1 MPLTIRLKAR
11 KEVAAGTMAFH
22 FTKPTGFTFTP
33 GQAGDFT
40 LPNPPETDAEG
51 NKRSFSLAG
60 APYEED
66 LIIATRMRDTAFKR
80 SLKEIPLGTELILD
94 APWGELVLDPDTDTD
109 TSIPAVF
116 LAGGIGITPVRS
128 IVLQATR
135 EKLPQK
141 LVLFFSNRHPD
152 DAAFLDDLTQAEK
165 ENPNFTCVPTMTRI
179 HDSSRWNGETGSID
193 KAMLHRHLDDLNKPI
208 YYVTGPPEM
217 VTAMQRMLKDA
228 GVSAANVRAEEFSG
242 Y

>member
-1 MPLTIRLKAR
+1 MPEIIKLKNR

-22 FTKPTGFTFTP
+22 FEKPTGFTFTP

-40 LPNPPETDAEG
+40 LSNPPETDAEG
-51 NKRSFSLAG
+51 NKRSFSLTG

-80 SLKEIPLGTELILD
+80 SLKEIPLGSELTLD
-94 APWGELVLDPDTDTD
+94 APWGELVLDSD

-116 LAGGIGITPVRS
+116 LTGGIGITPIRS

-141 LVLFFSNRHPD
+141 LVLFFSNRHPE

-165 ENPNFTCVPTMTRI
+165 ENPNFTCIPTMTKI
-179 HDSSRWNGETGSID
+179 DDPSLWKGETGPID

-217 VTAMQRMLKDA
+217 VSAMQKLLKDA
-228 GVSAANVRAEEFSG
+228 GVNAANVRAEEFSG